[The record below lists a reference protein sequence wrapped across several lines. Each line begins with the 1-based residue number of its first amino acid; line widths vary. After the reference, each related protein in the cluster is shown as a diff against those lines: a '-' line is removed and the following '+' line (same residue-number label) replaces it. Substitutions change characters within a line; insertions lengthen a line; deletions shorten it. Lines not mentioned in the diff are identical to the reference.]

1 MPRVLRPV
9 GYQDRLSVVGHL
21 DELRTRLIVVGVA
34 LVVAFG
40 LCFWQNHRLLNLLNS
55 PLQNPASIAAN
66 HLGGLTR
73 DQVRLRRDLR
83 QASEIIVQLARSQTQ
98 SAPDQALFAAL
109 AQKFS
114 AAAGDLPRTAPN
126 KLPVTLG
133 VGEAFTTTLTVCF
146 YFALLLTLP
155 VLLYQAYAFVIPA
168 LSPNERKLA
177 LPIMLAAPVLFLIGV
192 VFTFLVVMPPAV
204 KFLQGYNTNNFD
216 NIVQAKPL
224 YSFEL
229 LTMAAIGLTFQMP
242 LGLLG
247 LQRAGIIN
255 GTTLTRHWRY
265 AIVGIAVVAA
275 ALPGADPVTTAL
287 ETTPLIILFLV
298 SIVMLKFADRR
309 DAKRALADLTTV
321 GDQDDPATTTIGD
334 HAATTTEADDT
345 VLMAPGRE
353 HEDDE

>member
-9 GYQDRLSVVGHL
+9 GYQDRLSIVGHL
-21 DELRTRLIVVGVA
+21 DELRTRLIVVAVA
-34 LVVAFG
+34 LIVAFG
-40 LCFWQNHRLLNLLNS
+40 LCFWQNQRLLNLLNS
-55 PLQNPASIAAN
+55 PLTQTSKAAN
-66 HLGGLTR
+66 HLGGLTN
-73 DQVRLRRDLR
+73 DQVKLRRDLL
-83 QASEIIVQLARSQTQ
+83 QASAIIVQLARSQTQ
-98 SAPDQALFAAL
+98 SGPDRALFAAL
-109 AQKFS
+109 GEKFA
-114 AAAGDLPRTAPN
+114 AAAGDLPRTAPK
-126 KLPVTLG
+126 KLPITVG

-177 LPIMLAAPVLFLIGV
+177 LPIMLAAPVLFVIGV

-204 KFLQGYNTNNFD
+204 KFLQGYNANNFD
-216 NIVQAKPL
+216 NLVQAKPL

-265 AIVGIAVVAA
+265 ATVGIAVVAA

-309 DAKRALADLTTV
+309 DAKRALADLTTL
-321 GDQDDPATTTIGD
+321 GDEDG
-334 HAATTTEADDT
+334 AASTTTEDDDT
-345 VLMAPGRE
+345 VLMAPGRT